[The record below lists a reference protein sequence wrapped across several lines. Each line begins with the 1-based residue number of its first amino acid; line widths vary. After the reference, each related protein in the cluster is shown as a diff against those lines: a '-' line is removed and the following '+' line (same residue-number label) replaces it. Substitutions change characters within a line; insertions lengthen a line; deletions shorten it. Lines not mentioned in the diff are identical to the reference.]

1 MKHLITIHE
10 VAFKDIAIETG
21 IDDPAKSNMKA
32 FDIAR
37 ELYENGTID
46 MSMYGDVDFE
56 DGSVVSD
63 EKLKELDYV
72 DVYNEEC
79 GEDIS
84 QEYDRTERYAEI
96 VHKRLE
102 DMWKGA

>member
-10 VAFKDIAIETG
+10 VGFKAIAIDTG
-21 IDDPAKSNMKA
+21 IDDPIKSEIEA
-32 FDIAR
+32 FDIVR

-56 DGSVVSD
+56 DGSVISD

-72 DVYNEEC
+72 DIYNKE
-79 GEDIS
+79 GELIS
-84 QEYDRTERYAEI
+84 
-96 VHKRLE
+96 
-102 DMWKGA
+102 

>member
-10 VAFKDIAIETG
+10 VGFKCIAIDTG
-21 IDDPAKSNMKA
+21 IDDPVESEREA

-56 DGSVVSD
+56 DGSIITD

-72 DVYNEEC
+72 DVYNEE
-79 GEDIS
+79 GELIS
-84 QEYDRTERYAEI
+84 
-96 VHKRLE
+96 
-102 DMWKGA
+102 

>member
-10 VAFKDIAIETG
+10 VGFKAIVVDTGVDNPIESEREAFE
-21 IDDPAKSNMKA
+21 
-32 FDIAR
+32 IAR

-72 DVYNEEC
+72 DIYNEE
-79 GEDIS
+79 GELIS
-84 QEYDRTERYAEI
+84 
-96 VHKRLE
+96 
-102 DMWKGA
+102 